1 MIATLTSLPRRMWR
15 AVVGRLRPAPR
26 SKYLRRIPGLTTV
39 AARLRLGF
47 GTQPLSVVSGS
58 DRGPSIH
65 RYYLDLF
72 MREFAADIHGRCLEF
87 QNDQYTTRFGKTRVR
102 HLDILHKQGSG
113 TSKQTTIVAD
123 LLAPNDVPSASY
135 DTIIC
140 THTLHI
146 VEDPPRFMDELRRLL
161 APSGVLLLGVPH
173 VAGIQP
179 WWHELWRFTPE
190 GLAWLGARSFGAGN
204 VTLRSYGNTLTAA
217 GAMRGLIA
225 AEFSSRELGLHDDRF
240 AVEVCLRAVKA

>member
-1 MIATLTSLPRRMWR
+1 VTESLTAWPRRLWR
-15 AVVGRLRPAPR
+15 ALVGRLHPARR
-26 SKYLRRIPGLTTV
+26 SKYPRRIPGLTTL

-47 GTQPLSVVSGS
+47 GIQPLSVVSGS
-58 DRGPSIH
+58 DRGPSLH

-72 MREFAADIHGRCLEF
+72 MGEFAADIRGRCLEF
-87 QNDQYTTRFGKTRVR
+87 QNDQYTTRFGGGRVA
-102 HLDILHKQGSG
+102 HLDILHKEGSG
-113 TSKQTTIVAD
+113 TSKRATIVAD
-123 LLAPNDVPSASY
+123 LLAPNRVPSDSY
-135 DTIIC
+135 DTIVC

-146 VEDPPRFMDELRRLL
+146 VEDPRRFMDELHRLL
-161 APSGVLLLGVPH
+161 APGGVLLLGVPH

-190 GLAWLGARSFGAGN
+190 GLAWLGAHSFGVGN

-225 AEFSSRELGLHDDRF
+225 GEFNPRELGLHDERF

>member
-1 MIATLTSLPRRMWR
+1 VTKSLTAWPRRLWR
-15 AVVGRLRPAPR
+15 TLVGLLRPARR
-26 SKYLRRIPGLTTV
+26 SKYPRRIPGLTSLV
-39 AARLRLGF
+39 ARLRLGL

-58 DRGPSIH
+58 DRGQSIH

-72 MREFAADIHGRCLEF
+72 MREFAADIGGRCLEF
-87 QNDQYTTRFGKTRVR
+87 QNDQYASRFGGTRVT
-102 HLDILHKQGSG
+102 HLDILHKEGSG
-113 TSKQTTIVAD
+113 TSKQATIVAD
-123 LLAPNDVPSASY
+123 LLAPNDLPSNAFQV
-135 DTIIC
+135 IIC

-146 VEDPPRFMDELRRLL
+146 VEDPARFMDELRRLL
-161 APSGVLLLGVPH
+161 APGGVLLLGVPH

-190 GLAWLGARSFGAGN
+190 GLRRLAERSFGAGN

-225 AEFSSRELGLHDDRF
+225 AEFTARELDLHDDRF